1 MKYRHNKKRNTAFLF
16 ESLIRE
22 LTVATAKSLA
32 ERKSSIISIL
42 KKHLNSNT
50 VLGKELSLYKT
61 LYKETNLSKDIAEK
75 LISETKKQFKEL
87 DKKVIFNSQTRL
99 IDDINKN
106 LGESVYD
113 NFVPDYRELA
123 TINQLFY
130 AKTKPKNQV
139 LLEQTVLDKICSTLV
154 EKSETKI
161 KPMDKLALK
170 TFFTKFNET
179 YSNNLLEEQQGLLS
193 RYITSI
199 DDNGL
204 ELKVYLNEEIG
215 RLRGL
220 IQESSF
226 FDSDNE
232 MAEKKDELMSLLETY
247 KSREIDSAMVKQ
259 LLSIQ
264 QLVCEIKS

>member
-22 LTVATAKSLA
+22 LTVATAKGLT
-32 ERKSSIISIL
+32 ERKDSTVTIL

-50 VLGKELSLYKT
+50 VLGKELSLYKA
-61 LYKETNLSKDIAEK
+61 LYKETNLEGNIAEK
-75 LISETKKQFKEL
+75 LISETKKQFSEL
-87 DKKVIFNSQTRL
+87 DKKVIFDSQSCL

-106 LGESVYD
+106 LGENTYD

-130 AKTKPKNQV
+130 AKTKPKEQV
-139 LLEQTVLDKICSTLV
+139 LIEQSVYDKLCST
-154 EKSETKI
+154 KAQKGQSEI
-161 KPMDKLALK
+161 KPLDKLALK
-170 TFFTKFNET
+170 TFFNKFNEA
-179 YSNNLLEEQQGLLS
+179 YSNNLLEEQQSLLS

-204 ELKVYLNEEIG
+204 ELKIYLNEEIG
-215 RLRGL
+215 RLRGM
-220 IQESSF
+220 IKESSF
-226 FDSDNE
+226 FDSDE
-232 MAEKKDELMSLLETY
+232 MKNKKSELVDLLETY
-247 KSREIDSAMVKQ
+247 KSKEIDSTMIKQ
-259 LLSIQ
+259 LLNIQ